1 MQNVMDTQAPPSPLL
16 LEGDIAWGSLPL
28 RESKGGG
35 NTHPGM
41 LCVSAQSLDY
51 FPAGRL
57 HHFSGI

>member
-16 LEGDIAWGSLPL
+16 FEGDIAWGSLPL

-41 LCVSAQSLDY
+41 LCVSAQSLEY
-51 FPAGRL
+51 FPAG
-57 HHFSGI
+57 